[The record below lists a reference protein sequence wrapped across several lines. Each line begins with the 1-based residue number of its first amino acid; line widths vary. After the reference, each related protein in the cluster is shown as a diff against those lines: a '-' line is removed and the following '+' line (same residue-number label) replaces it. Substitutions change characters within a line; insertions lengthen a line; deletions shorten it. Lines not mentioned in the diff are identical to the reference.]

1 MEAVGGRTFIV
12 AVPSRLPSR
21 TQMGKTVCR
30 HGNTH
35 FANHLKS
42 KSLTLSID
50 ISWRQCSRAHWSLR
64 WAWLR
69 ASIQYIEPSANMVT
83 LTVVNALGIA
93 RFSGIEHR
101 WFWDFPNLRIGS
113 NQAPTRILIHLTP
126 CLKYQIMVRILGV
139 LRSSL
144 KKNRLSRWTSEVSFT
159 SMRLTYVRQSTD

>member
-1 MEAVGGRTFIV
+1 
-12 AVPSRLPSR
+12 
-21 TQMGKTVCR
+21 MGKTVCR

-42 KSLTLSID
+42 KSLMLSID

-69 ASIQYIEPSANMVT
+69 ALIQYIEPSANMVT

-101 WFWDFPNLRIGS
+101 WFWAFPNLRIGS

-144 KKNRLSRWTSEVSFT
+144 KKTGFRGGQVKSVSRVCASHTLDSPQIRIRTS
-159 SMRLTYVRQSTD
+159 L